1 MKNTARDPHQA
12 RPLENFVPP
21 ETPAEK
27 PSPRKLRLVAIIAA
41 IIVTVI
47 VITGLV
53 IRKSDDKQ
61 LRDWTD
67 DQAIPTVAILKPG
80 KRGNVATLDLP
91 GRLEAFSSA
100 SLYARVSGYLKSWTV
115 DIGQPVKTGQLLA
128 EIETPDLDQ
137 QLLQAKADL
146 ASAEATAAL
155 AEITAKRWQLLLDSK
170 YVSKQAVD
178 EKNGDF
184 MTKQALAESARA
196 NVHRLKTLKNF
207 ARIVAPFDGIVTAR
221 GTDIGALINGGGGSG
236 TGVGAGIGNGTR
248 PGSTG
253 GMSQELFQISS
264 TKKLRV
270 YINVPQTYVPSIQ
283 PNTQARITVPE
294 RPGQSYVATVESSA
308 QAVDIAS
315 GSTLMQILVDNV
327 KGELLPGAFANV
339 SFDLPGNV
347 AVLSVPAS
355 TLMFDKAGLR
365 VATVGPDNKVVLK
378 PVTIMRDLGK
388 IIELGSGLA
397 PDDNVIESPP
407 DGIATGDTVRI
418 AQSAKKPDGAAHT
431 SGSSK
436 GLY

>member
-1 MKNTARDPHQA
+1 MKSTARVLPQA
-12 RPLENFVPP
+12 PPLENFVPP
-21 ETPAEK
+21 ETSAGEA
-27 PSPRKLRLVAIIAA
+27 SPRQLRLAAIITA

-53 IRKSDDKQ
+53 MRKSDDKQ

-67 DQAIPTVAILKPG
+67 DQAIPTVALLKPG

-100 SLYARVSGYLKSWTV
+100 SLYARVSGYLKSWKV
-115 DIGQPVKTGQLLA
+115 DIGQPVKAGQLLA

-184 MTKQALAESARA
+184 MTKQALAKSARA
-196 NVHRLKTLKNF
+196 NVDRLKTFKNF

-221 GTDIGALINGGGGSG
+221 GTDIGALINGDSGSG
-236 TGVGAGIGNGTR
+236 TGVGAG
-248 PGSTG
+248 STG
-253 GMSQELFQISS
+253 GMGQKLFQISN
-264 TKKLRV
+264 TKRLRV
-270 YINVPQTYVPSIQ
+270 YVNVPQTYVPSIH
-283 PNTQARITVPE
+283 PNTQAKITVPE
-294 RPGQSYVATVESSA
+294 RPGQSYVAAVASSA

-315 GSTLMQILVDNV
+315 GSTLMQILVDNE

-347 AVLSVPAS
+347 VVLSVPAS
-355 TLMFDKAGLR
+355 ALMFDKAGLR

-378 PVTIMRDLGK
+378 TVTIMRDLGK

-397 PDDNVIESPP
+397 PDDHIIESPP
-407 DGIATGDTVRI
+407 DGIANGDTVRI
-418 AQSAKKPDGAAHT
+418 AQAAKKPDDAANT
-431 SGSSK
+431 SASGK

>member
-1 MKNTARDPHQA
+1 M
-12 RPLENFVPP
+12 PP
-21 ETPAEK
+21 ETPVEEA
-27 PSPRKLRLVAIIAA
+27 SPRKVRLAVIVAA
-41 IIVTVI
+41 IIVTII

-53 IRKSDDKQ
+53 MRKSDDKQ
-61 LRDWTD
+61 LREWTD
-67 DQAIPTVAILKPG
+67 DQAIPTVALIKPG

-100 SLYARVSGYLKSWTV
+100 SLYARVSGYLKSWKV
-115 DIGQPVKTGQLLA
+115 DIGKPVKAGQLLA

-155 AEITAKRWQLLLDSK
+155 AEITAKRWQSLLDSR
-170 YVSKQAVD
+170 YVSNQAVD

-184 MTKQALAESARA
+184 RTKQALAESARA

-207 ARIVAPFDGIVTAR
+207 ARIVAPFDGIITAR
-221 GTDIGALINGGGGSG
+221 GTDIGALINGGSGSG
-236 TGVGAGIGNGTR
+236 IGPGAGNGTGMG

-253 GMSQELFQISS
+253 GMGQELFQISN
-264 TKKLRV
+264 TRRLRV
-270 YINVPQTYVPSIQ
+270 YVNVPQTYVPSIHAD
-283 PNTQARITVPE
+283 TQAKITVPE
-294 RPGQSYVATVESSA
+294 RPGQTYIATVASSA

-315 GSTLMQILVDNV
+315 GSTLMQILVDNE

-355 TLMFDKAGLR
+355 ALMFDRAGLR

-407 DGIATGDTVRI
+407 DGIADGDTVRI
-418 AQSAKKPDGAAHT
+418 APAKKPDGAANT
-431 SGSSK
+431 SGSGK

>member
-1 MKNTARDPHQA
+1 M
-12 RPLENFVPP
+12 PP
-21 ETPAEK
+21 ETAVEEA
-27 PSPRKLRLVAIIAA
+27 SPRKVRLAIIVAA
-41 IIVTVI
+41 IIVAII

-53 IRKSDDKQ
+53 MRKSDDKQ

-67 DQAIPTVAILKPG
+67 DQAIPTVALIKPG
-80 KRGNVATLDLP
+80 KRGNVAALDLP

-100 SLYARVSGYLKSWTV
+100 SLYARVSGYLKSWKV
-115 DIGQPVKTGQLLA
+115 DIGKPVKAGQLLA

-155 AEITAKRWQLLLDSK
+155 AEITAKRWQSLLDSR
-170 YVSKQAVD
+170 YVSNQAVD

-196 NVHRLKTLKNF
+196 NVQRLKTLKNF

-221 GTDIGALINGGGGSG
+221 GTDIGALINGGSGSG
-236 TGVGAGIGNGTR
+236 TGGVGAGIGNATGSG

-253 GMSQELFQISS
+253 GMGQELFQVSN
-264 TKKLRV
+264 TRRLRV
-270 YINVPQTYVPSIQ
+270 YINVPQTYVPSIH
-283 PNTQARITVPE
+283 PDTQAKITVPE
-294 RPGQSYVATVESSA
+294 RPGQTYIATVASSA
-308 QAVDIAS
+308 QAVDMAS
-315 GSTLMQILVDNV
+315 GSTLMQILVDNE

-339 SFDLPGNV
+339 SFDLPGKV

-355 TLMFDKAGLR
+355 ALMFDRAGLR
-365 VATVGPDNKVVLK
+365 VATVGTDNKVVLK
-378 PVTIMRDLGK
+378 AVTIMRDLGK

-407 DGIATGDTVRI
+407 DGIADGDIVRI
-418 AQSAKKPDGAAHT
+418 AQPAKKPDGAANT

>member
-1 MKNTARDPHQA
+1 M
-12 RPLENFVPP
+12 
-21 ETPAEK
+21 
-27 PSPRKLRLVAIIAA
+27 
-41 IIVTVI
+41 
-47 VITGLV
+47 
-53 IRKSDDKQ
+53 RKSDDKQ

-100 SLYARVSGYLKSWTV
+100 SLYARVSGYLKSWKV
-115 DIGQPVKTGQLLA
+115 DIGKPVKAGQLLA

-146 ASAEATAAL
+146 ASTEATAAL

-170 YVSKQAVD
+170 YVSKQAAD

-184 MTKQALAESARA
+184 RTKQALAQSARA
-196 NVHRLKTLKNF
+196 NVDRLKALKNF
-207 ARIVAPFDGIVTAR
+207 ARIVAPFDGIVTTR
-221 GTDIGALINGGGGSG
+221 GTDIGALINGGSGSG
-236 TGVGAGIGNGTR
+236 TGVGVGVGVGVGNGTGIG

-253 GMSQELFQISS
+253 GMGQELFQISS
-264 TKKLRV
+264 TKRLRV
-270 YINVPQTYVPSIQ
+270 YVNVPQTYVPSIR
-283 PNTQARITVPE
+283 PDTQAKITVPE
-294 RPGQSYVATVESSA
+294 RPGQSYIAAVASSA

-315 GSTLMQILVDNV
+315 GSTLMQILVDNAE
-327 KGELLPGAFANV
+327 GELLPGAFANV
-339 SFDLPGNV
+339 SFDLPGDV
-347 AVLSVPAS
+347 VVLSVPAS
-355 TLMFDKAGLR
+355 ALMFDKAGLR

-378 PVTIMRDLGK
+378 TVTIMRDLGK

-397 PDDNVIESPP
+397 PDDHIIESPP
-407 DGIATGDTVRI
+407 DGIANGDTVRI
-418 AQSAKKPDGAAHT
+418 AQPAKKPDGTANT

>member
-1 MKNTARDPHQA
+1 M
-12 RPLENFVPP
+12 PP
-21 ETPAEK
+21 ETPVEEA
-27 PSPRKLRLVAIIAA
+27 SPRKVRLAVIVAA
-41 IIVTVI
+41 IFVTII

-53 IRKSDDKQ
+53 MRKSDDKQ
-61 LRDWTD
+61 LREWTD
-67 DQAIPTVAILKPG
+67 DQAIPTVALIKPG

-100 SLYARVSGYLKSWTV
+100 SLYARVSGYLKSWKV
-115 DIGQPVKTGQLLA
+115 DIGKPVKAGQLLA

-155 AEITAKRWQLLLDSK
+155 AEITAKRWQSLLDSR
-170 YVSKQAVD
+170 YVSNQAVD

-184 MTKQALAESARA
+184 RTKQALAESARA

-207 ARIVAPFDGIVTAR
+207 GRIVAPFDGIITAR
-221 GTDIGALINGGGGSG
+221 GTDIGALINGGSGSG
-236 TGVGAGIGNGTR
+236 IGPAAGNGIGMG

-253 GMSQELFQISS
+253 GTGQELFQISN
-264 TKKLRV
+264 TRRLRV
-270 YINVPQTYVPSIQ
+270 YVNVPQTYVPSIH
-283 PNTQARITVPE
+283 PDTQAKITVPE
-294 RPGQSYVATVESSA
+294 RPGQTYIATVASSA

-315 GSTLMQILVDNV
+315 GSTLMQILVDNE

-355 TLMFDKAGLR
+355 ALMFDRAGLR

-407 DGIATGDTVRI
+407 DGIADGDTVRI
-418 AQSAKKPDGAAHT
+418 AQPAKKPDGAANT
-431 SGSSK
+431 SGSGK

>member
-1 MKNTARDPHQA
+1 MKSTARVLPQA
-12 RPLENFVPP
+12 PPLENFVPP
-21 ETPAEK
+21 ETSAGEA
-27 PSPRKLRLVAIIAA
+27 SPRQLRLAAIIAA

-53 IRKSDDKQ
+53 MRKSDDKQ

-67 DQAIPTVAILKPG
+67 DQAIPTVALLKPG

-100 SLYARVSGYLKSWTV
+100 SLYARVSGYLKSWKV
-115 DIGQPVKTGQLLA
+115 DIGQPVKAGQLLA

-184 MTKQALAESARA
+184 MTKQALAKSARA
-196 NVHRLKTLKNF
+196 NVDRLKTFKNF

-221 GTDIGALINGGGGSG
+221 GTDIGALINGDSGSG
-236 TGVGAGIGNGTR
+236 TGVGAG
-248 PGSTG
+248 STG
-253 GMSQELFQISS
+253 GMGQKLFQISN
-264 TKKLRV
+264 TKRLRV
-270 YINVPQTYVPSIQ
+270 YVNVPQTYVPSIH
-283 PNTQARITVPE
+283 PNTQAKITVPE
-294 RPGQSYVATVESSA
+294 RPGQSYVAAVASSA

-315 GSTLMQILVDNV
+315 GSTLMQILVDNE

-347 AVLSVPAS
+347 VVLSVPAGA
-355 TLMFDKAGLR
+355 LMFDKAGLR

-378 PVTIMRDLGK
+378 TVTIMRDLGK

-397 PDDNVIESPP
+397 PDDHIIESPP
-407 DGIATGDTVRI
+407 DGIANGDTVRI
-418 AQSAKKPDGAAHT
+418 AQAAKKPDDAANT
-431 SGSSK
+431 SASGK